1 MSACI
6 HICMRMDVCACVCAS
21 MCVLDVRSGRLMQ
34 LGLFSQSIKKL
45 MLTS

>member
-34 LGLFSQSIKKL
+34 LGLFHSPLRSL
-45 MLTS
+45 C